1 MPKSLRV
8 HELAK
13 QLGMTNA
20 EIADLCGKLGIG
32 VKGPSSTLIEAQADR
47 VRARAER
54 EGLVR
59 EVQPEEAAPK
69 KKAPVKKASSKQAP
83 APAPAPASTTP
94 S

>member
-69 KKAPVKKASSKQAP
+69 KKAAPRKAAAKKSDDAA
-83 APAPAPASTTP
+83 ADAG
-94 S
+94 